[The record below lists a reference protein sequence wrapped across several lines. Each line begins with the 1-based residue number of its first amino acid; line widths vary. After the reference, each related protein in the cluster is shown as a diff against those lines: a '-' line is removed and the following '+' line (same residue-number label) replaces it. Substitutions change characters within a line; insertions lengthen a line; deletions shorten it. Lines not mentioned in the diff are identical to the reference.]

1 MNAQNS
7 AEDGQLKP
15 TAYSYTIK
23 LIDFGN
29 IAHHYEE
36 PKSRGTLAYM
46 APELTSQTLY
56 KIGSKAD
63 IFALGAIL
71 FNMTSLQRPFEEA
84 NQNDNK
90 F

>member
-1 MNAQNS
+1 M
-7 AEDGQLKP
+7 KP

-29 IAHHYEE
+29 IAHHHEE
-36 PKSRGTLAYM
+36 PKNRGTLCYM
-46 APELTSQTLY
+46 APELSSKTLY

-71 FNMTSLQRPFEEA
+71 FNMRALDRPFEEA
-84 NQNDNK
+84 NYKDNK
-90 F
+90 FQNL

>member
-1 MNAQNS
+1 M
-7 AEDGQLKP
+7 KP

-29 IAHHYEE
+29 IAHHYEM
-36 PKSRGTLAYM
+36 PKTKGTLSYM
-46 APELTSQTLY
+46 APELSVLELP

-71 FNMTSLQRPFEEA
+71 FNMRALDRPFEEA
-84 NQNDNK
+84 SQNDNLFK
-90 F
+90 NL